1 MRMHS
6 SGKPHWWTVTML
18 YSVWLCEWVRL
29 EHRWLIGAYSIH
41 TSACVLYRSSG
52 SRVLTSSGSDL
63 PVLPDQKPE
72 SFYCRYAAW
81 DMDRARMVDSIQ
93 FSGLW
98 CTCVVLHHA
107 AIAAPVHRPFR
118 RRHTSK
124 SYSQSR
130 AHCESSRR
138 RVSAIY
144 PSRTTRYSLYVWVS
158 ISIMH
163 NNPLLDYNGSRYFCQ
178 QPHDSALWL

>member
-6 SGKPHWWTVTML
+6 SGKPHWWTVAML
-18 YSVWLCEWVRL
+18 YSVWLSVWVRL
-29 EHRWLIGAYSIH
+29 EHRGLIGAYSIH

-63 PVLPDQKPE
+63 PVLPGQKPE
-72 SFYCRYAAW
+72 SFYCRYMVL
-81 DMDRARMVDSIQ
+81 DMDGARMVDSIH
-93 FSGLW
+93 FSDLSYM
-98 CTCVVLHHA
+98 CVVLHHA
-107 AIAAPVHRPFR
+107 ATTAPVRRPFR
-118 RRHTSK
+118 RRHTSN

-130 AHCESSRR
+130 ARCESSRR

-178 QPHDSALWL
+178 QPHDSTLWL

>member
-1 MRMHS
+1 M
-6 SGKPHWWTVTML
+6 
-18 YSVWLCEWVRL
+18 
-29 EHRWLIGAYSIH
+29 H

-52 SRVLTSSGSDL
+52 SRVVAASGSDST
-63 PVLPDQKPE
+63 VLPGQKPE
-72 SFYCRYAAW
+72 SFYCRHLGV
-81 DMDRARMVDSIQ
+81 DIDRARMVDSIQ

-107 AIAAPVHRPFR
+107 AITAPVHKPFR
-118 RRHTSK
+118 RRHTSN
-124 SYSQSR
+124 SCSQSR

-178 QPHDSALWL
+178 QPHDSALWLWHRNSLWYICSHVSSRREEFWRIFWLCDNQW

>member
-1 MRMHS
+1 M
-6 SGKPHWWTVTML
+6 
-18 YSVWLCEWVRL
+18 
-29 EHRWLIGAYSIH
+29 H

-52 SRVLTSSGSDL
+52 SRVVAWSGSDL

-72 SFYCRYAAW
+72 SFYCGYVVL
-81 DMDRARMVDSIQ
+81 DMDRARMVHSIQ

-107 AIAAPVHRPFR
+107 AITAPVHWPFR
-118 RRHTSK
+118 RRHTSN

-130 AHCESSRR
+130 ARCESSRR

-158 ISIMH
+158 ISIIH
-163 NNPLLDYNGSRYFCQ
+163 NNPLLDYHCSRYFCQ
-178 QPHDSALWL
+178 HPHNSVIRLWHAFSVWYICSHVLSRREESWQFFCLSINQR